1 MSHISQHGPRGI
13 PDGLTIEEYTVG
25 SWCRS
30 PDGSGKP
37 EAVALC
43 LSVKGLAGPLVM
55 RLKTRRAVDD
65 MIRALKTHRDDVFGN
80 LDN

>member
-1 MSHISQHGPRGI
+1 MSHISRHGPGPI
-13 PDGLTIEEYTVG
+13 PDGITIEEYTVG

-43 LSVKGLAGPLVM
+43 LTVKGLPGPLVM

-65 MIRALKTHRDDVFGN
+65 MIRALKEHRDNVFGHR
-80 LDN
+80 DN